1 VRSKLDYVAGRDGT
15 FRLSGG
21 ADASLLDLSASLASA
36 VDDEVD
42 GTPALRASVAGNL
55 PLADGAN
62 TIHDF
67 YFHLSSFSMWLAE
80 PGSQSCVVDVQ
91 VVPVMG
97 GLTAGW

>member
-1 VRSKLDYVAGRDGT
+1 M
-15 FRLSGG
+15 
-21 ADASLLDLSASLASA
+21 
-36 VDDEVD
+36 
-42 GTPALRASVAGNL
+42 
-55 PLADGAN
+55 
-62 TIHDF
+62 HDF